1 LRQRVFEGFRNLI
14 LIGEI
19 MEKQYGTG
27 IKVVGILILASLLL
41 WIASFVYAY
50 YRDEVSRP
58 AASTQAN
65 PGP

>member
-1 LRQRVFEGFRNLI
+1 
-14 LIGEI
+14 